1 MKELSLAYLFAIF
14 LIGVLIAMAR
24 ENRRSGWQRTR
35 ESWLEVQAVAA
46 ARAFEARE
54 EAPADLQHTGDLG
67 RLHQSLA
74 TYGASPRPETVP
86 PGKAERFLQSR

>member
-1 MKELSLAYLFAIF
+1 MMELSLAYLFAVF

-24 ENRRSGWQRTR
+24 ENRKSGWRRTR
-35 ESWLEVQAVAA
+35 GSWLEVQAVAA

-54 EAPADLQHTGDLG
+54 EAPADLQHMGDLG

-74 TYGASPRPETVP
+74 THGASSRPEAVP
-86 PGKAERFLQSR
+86 PAREERSLQSR